1 MLRKLSRFNIRF
13 LCSSISWATFCLPC
27 KKKKIFSYFY
37 VIGCSFL
44 WIWIPKE
51 PRSLSPFPPP
61 VASAAL
67 FFPPSHLD
75 FLSLLTFWLCQPSL
89 LYPPVLCLIIE
100 VSVCLRGAL
109 QYLLIKASVCVCLF
123 ISGCYSRRSPG
134 ALMRHKAPLPT
145 EAYTVSCHCTSSHSK
160 HCQNEH
166 VSFSTSAAL
175 SHVFGSLYRLHVH
188 ILICDMRISLS
199 SGQSSRLM
207 KAMPEV
213 VSPSKFPP
221 CPLLVSS
228 SCFPLHTQSTYISR
242 FFYVGS
248 FPPVSPPHTCRVPKE
263 SSWCWKGAALTM
275 ITNTPLSW
283 NTTSE
288 EQQL

>member
-1 MLRKLSRFNIRF
+1 M
-13 LCSSISWATFCLPC
+13 SWVVPFC
-27 KKKKIFSYFY
+27 
-37 VIGCSFL
+37 
-44 WIWIPKE
+44 WIWIPKQ
-51 PRSLSPFPPP
+51 PRSLSPFPPL

-67 FFPPSHLD
+67 FFFFPSHLD

-175 SHVFGSLYRLHVH
+175 SRVFRSLYRMHEH
-188 ILICDMRISLS
+188 ILICDMRIS

-213 VSPSKFPP
+213 VSPALFLFHLPLFP
-221 CPLLVSS
+221 
-228 SCFPLHTQSTYISR
+228 YIHSIPT
-242 FFYVGS
+242 FMWAL
-248 FPPVSPPHTCRVPKE
+248 SPPREPTPHLQGA
-263 SSWCWKGAALTM
+263 KGRER
-275 ITNTPLSW
+275 LSLW
-283 NTTSE
+283 
-288 EQQL
+288 